1 MHAQIADSG
10 LLNTQIVHT
19 AIWISLWKLYFS
31 SAAAAWLGS
40 HRALHCALAWR
51 RIACAIFG
59 HLTCRRRGRLVTNR
73 QLGWHHSWRRGGW
86 CRRRL
91 RCLIELISFADAPP
105 AGLVRTKPRCTLQ
118 AHDVAIEVAQ
128 HFGKIVVKSVF
139 CEVWFCSDCR
149 RYIMNEVAV
158 EDHYFGS
165 LKTDNLAA
173 RLSTRHHERPKGAI
187 GPKLSRAYHVVFKN
201 VGTKFNFCVG
211 SPAEFSARFR
221 RKNLD
226 GLH

>member
-1 MHAQIADSG
+1 ME
-10 LLNTQIVHT
+10 
-19 AIWISLWKLYFS
+19 
-31 SAAAAWLGS
+31 
-40 HRALHCALAWR
+40 ALFFIRGGGLAWQPPGAAR
-51 RIACAIFG
+51 RPRWAQD
-59 HLTCRRRGRLVTNR
+59 RRRQLRHPHLPEAWEAR
-73 QLGWHHSWRRGGW
+73 QRGGHHSSRLLAQWRRSGW
-86 CRRRL
+86 CRRRRRSL
-91 RCLIELISFADAPP
+91 VELISFADAPP

-226 GLH
+226 GLHGSRQVVAQVGQH